1 MLSQYYMHQSI
12 FAPFL
17 VQMKLFGST
26 KTTKHAQLW
35 EASSIQTM
43 WSEPQSDLN

>member
-1 MLSQYYMHQSI
+1 MRSQCHVHQSI

-26 KTTKHAQLW
+26 KTAKHAQLW
-35 EASSIQTM
+35 EVKPCGQNHSQIQI
-43 WSEPQSDLN
+43 EA